1 MQCEKFYHFAA
12 SPLIKISV
20 KTFMVKK
27 KNNDDFAE
35 VSIFCE
41 NTRE

>member
-1 MQCEKFYHFAA
+1 MQCEKFYHFA
-12 SPLIKISV
+12 ISV
-20 KTFMVKK
+20 NKNKRENFYGEK